1 MTTRRQASLAAVSV
15 LAVGTLGFALNAG
28 SSGDNSTLLETPKTT
43 AQQVYVQL
51 TNAYPDL
58 GNILI
63 LAQLTSDQVA
73 AKEAVGKGDFITMG
87 EDQEILL
94 RDDGQA
100 PDELADDGLYTTI
113 AFIDEAFLQERSQA
127 DQGVLAKEGLKDLPI
142 FGGRTILR
150 FEKQQAFDYSAL
162 ASGKRVPLKLPVV
175 ELEPED
181 SKPAPSPS
189 PVPNPVSPTSF
200 DGFDLASAAAIPP
213 PPPMTF
219 PNPTPSPGFT
229 NLFQERVLIIRNPA
243 VVQDPGRTYEPCTNT
258 GAPAGVWTFNHLM
271 TQMANQAASGI
282 DPALFVEQWLKTWTS
297 AQTVNSFNVP
307 TRAQMQKIIDQWPRT
322 TNNRLDLNRSPL
334 RLLAIMPRV
343 DLRRTTGGGGYSGGS
358 SGNFIDAGELRFIFG
373 FVLPPGWDATGFNG
387 VVSID
392 GASCRAIPFTVIF
405 EYEVPACG
413 CEDVK
418 EWASGWVKL
427 RSLDPLTEAYRKHL
441 TTLTQKVVRANA
453 DPNKPNGSALRTL
466 RTNEV
471 ALVAPWELRE
481 FQLTQTRF
489 SMINETTADDTPH
502 DSFFNTNVL
511 RNWLTNVIQPALT
524 LANKFEDPVAPVKL
538 FFSNVNFLGANP
550 RVPHPPTIL
559 PTVAPFTF
567 FWTAPNLTGLSA
579 NSGMNSQNWARHR
592 ISRAACS
599 GCHRRETNTQ
609 FVHVDNANAG
619 QPFPPV
625 PISGFL
631 SGVNN
636 VADPAEAAGLPA
648 RHFDDLLRREI
659 DIKQVDKAHCFKV
672 HPINKHHVLEALETT
687 GRLPAD
693 LFAGMERLPVGKRP
707 SLAVQDLQTT
717 LPSEVH

>member
-1 MTTRRQASLAAVSV
+1 MTTVKQASFTAVAILAIGV
-15 LAVGTLGFALNAG
+15 LGITLDAG
-28 SSGDNSTLLETPKTT
+28 SSGDDSTVLETPKL
-43 AQQVYVQL
+43 APRQVYVQL
-51 TNAYPDL
+51 TSQYPDL
-58 GNILI
+58 GNVLI
-63 LAQLTSDQVA
+63 LAELTSDQVA
-73 AKEAVGKGDFITMG
+73 QKDTQKNGDFITLG
-87 EDQEILL
+87 KDQEILL
-94 RDDGQA
+94 RDDGVA
-100 PDELADDGLYTTI
+100 PDELPDDGIYTAV
-113 AFIDEAFLQERSQA
+113 AFIEGSDLFRRSEGDA
-127 DQGVLAKEGLKDLPI
+127 DVISKEGLKDLPI

-150 FEKQQAFDYSAL
+150 YEKQQTFDYAGFSA
-162 ASGKRVPLKLPVV
+162 GKRVPLQLPAV

-181 SKPAPSPS
+181 SKPAPNNSGGVGQAS
-189 PVPNPVSPTSF
+189 
-200 DGFDLASAAAIPP
+200 SAAIAPP
-213 PPPMTF
+213 PPLSL

-229 NLFQERVLIIRNPA
+229 NLFQERVLVIRNPA
-243 VVQDPGRTYEPCTNT
+243 VVQDLSRTYEPCTNT

-271 TQMANQAASGI
+271 TQMANQQASGI
-282 DPALFVEQWLKTWTS
+282 DPAVFVERWLRTWT
-297 AQTVNSFNVP
+297 ANQVVNSFNVP
-307 TRAQMQKIIDQWPRT
+307 SRAQMQRIIDQWPRVGGK
-322 TNNRLDLNRSPL
+322 LDLNRSPL

-413 CEDVK
+413 CGDVK
-418 EWASGWVKL
+418 DWAADWVKL
-427 RSLDPLTEAYRKHL
+427 RHLDPLTAAYRNHL
-441 TTLTQKVVRANA
+441 ARLTQKIVRANA

-489 SMINETTADDTPH
+489 SLINETTADDTPH
-502 DSFFNTNVL
+502 DSFFNTQVL
-511 RNWLTNVIQPALT
+511 RTWLTNVIQPNLT
-524 LANKFEDPVAPVKL
+524 QAQRFEDPVPPVRL
-538 FFSNVNFLGANP
+538 FFSNVNFLGSNP
-550 RVPHPPTIL
+550 RVPHPPAVP

-567 FWTAPNLTGLSA
+567 FWTAPNLANLSA
-579 NSGMNSQNWARHR
+579 NGGMNSQNWARHR
-592 ISRAACS
+592 VSRATCN
-599 GCHRRETNTQ
+599 GCHRRETNTP

-659 DIKQVDKAHCFKV
+659 DIKQVAKADCFKV
-672 HPINKHHVLEALETT
+672 HPINKQHVVAEFVKT
-687 GRLPAD
+687 GKLPVD
-693 LFAGMERLPVGKRP
+693 LFADLERVPVSQRP
-707 SLAVQDLQTT
+707 SLALQDLLVS